1 MNRLERFLNNVEP
14 YDCNR
19 EEFRGVQVLLKDIS
33 YSSERKEAAI
43 EQKNAIIAEKSKEIT
58 QSKNEYIQIRRT
70 ITIERIVL
78 LGFIIIAFIWMS
90 TFLVGIYF
98 SVN

>member
-19 EEFRGVQVLLKDIS
+19 EEFRGVQVLLKDVS

-43 EQKNAIIAEKSKEIT
+43 EEKNKTIAEKSMEIT
-58 QSKNEYIQIRRT
+58 QIRRR

-78 LGFIIIAFIWMS
+78 VFIIIAFISMLIII
-90 TFLVGIYF
+90 LVGIYF

>member
-19 EEFRGVQVLLKDIS
+19 EEFRGVQVLLKDVS

-43 EQKNAIIAEKSKEIT
+43 EEKNKTIEEKSMEIT
-58 QSKNEYIQIRRT
+58 QIRRR
-70 ITIERIVL
+70 ITEERIILV
-78 LGFIIIAFIWMS
+78 FILIAINSMLII
-90 TFLVGIYF
+90 TLVGIYF

>member
-43 EQKNAIIAEKSKEIT
+43 EEKNKTIAEKSMEIT
-58 QSKNEYIQIRRT
+58 QIRRI

-78 LGFIIIAFIWMS
+78 LVFIIIAFISMLII
-90 TFLVGIYF
+90 TLVGIYF

>member
-19 EEFRGVQVLLKDIS
+19 EEFRGVQVLLKDVS

-43 EQKNAIIAEKSKEIT
+43 EEKNKTIAEKSMEI
-58 QSKNEYIQIRRT
+58 IQIRRR

-78 LGFIIIAFIWMS
+78 VFIIIAFISMLIII
-90 TFLVGIYF
+90 LVGIYF

>member
-58 QSKNEYIQIRRT
+58 QLKSEIQQRKKR
-70 ITIERIVL
+70 
-78 LGFIIIAFIWMS
+78 GCIIA
-90 TFLVGIYF
+90 
-98 SVN
+98 

>member
-43 EQKNAIIAEKSKEIT
+43 EEKNKTIAEKSMEIT
-58 QSKNEYIQIRRT
+58 QIRRR
-70 ITIERIVL
+70 ITEERIILV
-78 LGFIIIAFIWMS
+78 FILIAINSMLII
-90 TFLVGIYF
+90 TLVGIYF